1 MSWCFE
7 LIAAE
12 KENFDVTMMCH
23 LMEVSTSGFYE
34 WRDRP
39 VSASQQRREELK
51 PVIEQVFHNSGRTY
65 GHRRICGE
73 LNRQG
78 VVVDDELVR
87 TLMRELGL
95 TPVQVTRRRK
105 GLTVPDQ
112 QADALP
118 DLLGRDFTAELPG
131 GAMVGDITQIDT
143 AEGPVYLAT
152 VIDCFS
158 KSIIGWS
165 LDEQYPAEL
174 VCDALEMAALRVS
187 FPPGAIFHSD
197 RGSQYTSERF
207 AATLSQHGLRQSVG
221 RTGICYDN
229 SMAES
234 VFGKLKTESV
244 HHHAFT
250 TRAEARHVVIKY
262 IEGFYNRRRLH
273 SSIGYRPPAEA
284 LDEWF
289 TQQPAA

>member
-1 MSWCFE
+1 
-7 LIAAE
+7 
-12 KENFDVTMMCH
+12 MMCR
-23 LMEVSTSGFYE
+23 LLEVSTSGFYD
-34 WRDRP
+34 WLDRP
-39 VSASQQRREELK
+39 VSASQQRRENLK
-51 PVIEQVFHNSGRTY
+51 VLIQQEFHNAGRTY
-65 GHRRICGE
+65 GYRRICSE

-78 VVVDDELVR
+78 IDVDDELVR

-112 QADALP
+112 QAAGLP

-143 AEGPVYLAT
+143 GEGPVYLAT

-158 KSIIGWS
+158 KSILGWS
-165 LDEQYPAEL
+165 IDEQYPAEL
-174 VCDALEMAALRVS
+174 VCAALDMAALRVS
-187 FPPGAIFHSD
+187 FPEGAIFHSD
-197 RGSQYTSERF
+197 RGSQYTSGDF
-207 AATLSQHGLRQSVG
+207 AATLSKHGLRQSVG

-244 HHHAFT
+244 HHHAFA
-250 TRAEARHVVIKY
+250 TRAEARQVIIKF

-273 SSIGYRPPAEA
+273 SNIGYRPPIEV

-289 TQQPAA
+289 TQHPAA